1 MGQEH
6 IAPYI
11 AKAMSF
17 SPKLFLLHKIERD
30 RGIEENGRADGSIA
44 ISV

>member
-11 AKAMSF
+11 AKSMSF
-17 SPKLFLLHKIERD
+17 SPKLFLLHRIGWD
-30 RGIEENGRADGSIA
+30 RGIEENGRAEGSIA

>member
-11 AKAMSF
+11 AKSMSF
-17 SPKLFLLHKIERD
+17 SPKLFLLHRIVRD
-30 RGIEENGRADGSIA
+30 TGIEENGRADGSIA
-44 ISV
+44 ISM